1 MEKQTKDDEHTY
13 TIVSH
18 ATCPKDSS
26 KAAHTVTY
34 KKATCTRVD
43 DIILNFCCSRVDK
56 CQSSFGGFISRATEY

>member
-18 ATCPKDSS
+18 ATCPIDSS
-26 KAAHTVTY
+26 KAAHVVTY

-43 DIILNFCCSRVDK
+43 DIILNFCCSRDVQ
-56 CQSSFGGFISRATEY
+56 CQDCQRDYL